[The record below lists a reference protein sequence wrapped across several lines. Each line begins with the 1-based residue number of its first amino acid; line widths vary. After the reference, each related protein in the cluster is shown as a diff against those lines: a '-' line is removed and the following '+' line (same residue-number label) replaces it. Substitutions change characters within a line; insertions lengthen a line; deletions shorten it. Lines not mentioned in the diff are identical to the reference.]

1 MRAARGRCPSSAHH
15 CSAQHFPSLPLTSQA
30 KMRSVSCRALGV
42 YMCACPVSRLR
53 ETDTQCCAGLEMPT
67 SKYCRCADD
76 CGHEATC
83 CKRLNAAGQGQKRA
97 LNNDTHCGGC
107 QGLPP
112 RNRQKTNAAAAGG
125 GGGGGEGGGGG
136 PVQLVLPPQA
146 LQALDAI
153 GGVQRGM
160 RCARA
165 AGGRSGS
172 SRTPRSRACTWHV
185 F

>member
-136 PVQLVLPPQA
+136 TGAVGSPSAGSAGVGRHRRGSARDAVRPRCGGKVGK
-146 LQALDAI
+146 LQD
-153 GGVQRGM
+153 
-160 RCARA
+160 
-165 AGGRSGS
+165 
-172 SRTPRSRACTWHV
+172 T
-185 F
+185 